1 MKEDNP
7 CISES
12 GRLVNSQTLI
22 AAWPPPANKQGESVK
37 GASWKNNH
45 RDRNKSEHRA
55 FLGLLAVIRYAV
67 MRVAEKVVWHNN
79 NLLSP

>member
-7 CISES
+7 CFDES
-12 GRLVNSQTLI
+12 GRLVSSQTLI

-37 GASWKNNH
+37 GALWKKNH

-55 FLGLLAVIRYAV
+55 FSGLLAVITYAV
-67 MRVAEKVVWHNN
+67 ARVAEKVV
-79 NLLSP
+79 